1 MEKRNEKQKEQNKR
15 NAQVHNNRKIKN
27 HPPSPAK
34 ILTIYVDF
42 LYEITLCVICRI
54 SV

>member
-1 MEKRNEKQKEQNKR
+1 MEKRKGKQKEQNNRK
-15 NAQVHNNRKIKN
+15 HNNRKMKN

-42 LYEITLCVICRI
+42 LCEILCVIC
-54 SV
+54 